1 MEIWK
6 EIPGTN
12 GEYKISNYGKVM
24 TAKTGRILSPAI
36 DMNDMYMH
44 RF

>member
-12 GEYKISNYGKVM
+12 GEYRISNHGKVM
-24 TAKTGRILSPAI
+24 TMRLRDIPS
-36 DMNDMYMH
+36 DMQ
-44 RF
+44 RR